1 MSDARQRAM
10 VCQWVLGGGTPRGTG
25 ARSKAPA
32 ATSTPAESPATK
44 VLALNHL
51 RMPLRLCVL

>member
-1 MSDARQRAM
+1 MSDARQRAKGCQGM
-10 VCQWVLGGGTPRGTG
+10 VGGGRPRGTG

-32 ATSTPAESPATK
+32 ATPIPAGSPATK